1 MGLTRIAI
9 LNLALMF
16 ALGCA
21 CPAESSVRAAR
32 GLLDLAA
39 PVSTLSPAQAERW
52 GRFAREWRELSVQV
66 VPEEGK

>member
-1 MGLTRIAI
+1 MRRPGPAV
-9 LNLALMF
+9 LALL
-16 ALGCA
+16 ALVWAGCA

-52 GRFAREWRELSVQV
+52 GKLAREWRELSESVA
-66 VPEEGK
+66 PEGSK